1 MNCGGEGRG
10 VGGTSFVVHQ
20 LGGKV
25 YCIQL
30 FCYGMFSLWTGFLG
44 VHFILIFK
52 VLYVTYKVHK
62 YALRKIARSSFDPSI
77 ENKSECHVYINCN
90 IMFYNK

>member
-1 MNCGGEGRG
+1 MKFHLDNFQFFMLRLQMNCGGEGRG

-30 FCYGMFSLWTGFLG
+30 FCYGMFSL
-44 VHFILIFK
+44 
-52 VLYVTYKVHK
+52 
-62 YALRKIARSSFDPSI
+62 
-77 ENKSECHVYINCN
+77 
-90 IMFYNK
+90 